1 MPFTAITVLW
11 FTGGSA
17 KGPLLQCSCQMQLC
31 LEFAQGKPQAMLTMF
46 LPATPAE
53 TPSRS
58 SNLPLPEGV
67 AVGRGMTPPGEEHLS
82 CTMEGK
88 RERSLCHLLEP
99 GESTYHS
106 LQLLKKIKKNSNYEF
121 HQKPTITDQYFKER
135 LRYLKYLGLQ
145 LL

>member
-1 MPFTAITVLW
+1 MPFTAITLLQ

-58 SNLPLPEGV
+58 SSLPLPEGV

-82 CTMEGK
+82 CTVEEK
-88 RERSLCHLLEP
+88 KRSLCHLPEP

-106 LQLLKKIKKNSNYEF
+106 LQLLKKLKKKN
-121 HQKPTITDQYFKER
+121 PTMNLIRNQQLQISI
-135 LRYLKYLGLQ
+135 LREV
-145 LL
+145 